1 MANGKNHVKLATQ
14 DQSRGLEIRWSE
26 RRLYQA
32 AKVGACTAAI
42 RGAAAMSHLVEQQ
55 QFNIH

>member
-1 MANGKNHVKLATQ
+1 MADGKSHVKLATQ

-42 RGAAAMSHLVEQQ
+42 GGAGAM
-55 QFNIH
+55 